1 MRQPIKLLP
10 YFGNTGHGGDNIAC
24 FKGLSVNCSAIAES
38 WELSAVPGKQS
49 IVANGDNA
57 GMELQ
62 DLVKHLKGNLIGEGV
77 FSLYGGK
84 FPLCLKL
91 VDDDN
96 LLAVEIS
103 HCIDDYQSPF
113 LYNPEN
119 HDDDS
124 LVASLPLVSGPSFTV
139 SREEVE
145 GERTIKNPQDSFMGL
160 LCVDGK
166 GNLKVDGVSTPV
178 KKGETLLLPAPVN
191 EFDVQGALTLLTVV
205 SLIPN
210 SIAHD

>member
-10 YFGNTGHGGDNIAC
+10 YFGNTGQGGDHIAR
-24 FKGLSVNCSAIAES
+24 FKGLSVNCSAIGES
-38 WELSAVPGKQS
+38 WELSAVPGRQS
-49 IVANGDNA
+49 IVADGDNA

-62 DLVKHLKGNLIGEGV
+62 ALVENLKGNLIGEGV

-91 VDDDN
+91 VDDEN
-96 LLAVEIS
+96 RLAVEIS

-124 LVASLPLVSGPSFTV
+124 RDASLPLVSGPCFSV
-139 SREEVE
+139 NREEVE
-145 GERTIKNPQDSFMGL
+145 GERTISNPHDSFMGL
-160 LCVDGK
+160 LCVEGEGK
-166 GNLKVDGVSTPV
+166 LKVDGVSTTV
-178 KKGETLLLPAPVN
+178 KKGETLLLPAPVD
-191 EFDVQGALTLLTVV
+191 EFDLEGALTILTVV
-205 SLIPN
+205 SLIP
-210 SIAHD
+210 